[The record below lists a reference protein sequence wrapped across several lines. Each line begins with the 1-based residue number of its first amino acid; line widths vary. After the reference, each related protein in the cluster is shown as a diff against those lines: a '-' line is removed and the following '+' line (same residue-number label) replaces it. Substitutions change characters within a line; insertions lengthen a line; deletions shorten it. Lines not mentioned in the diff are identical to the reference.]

1 MTPGQWI
8 AREIVTA
15 INAAAIV
22 SPNYVPGI
30 SLPMSANTATVVT
43 LPRFTLENLAE
54 LKTCVASRSRS
65 LAAGGRDP
73 RKHDVTC
80 QVMLLK
86 KIDKEHSELDALLEL
101 VYALDMLISK
111 QTRLGWTS
119 SSNDPEYDPDTLET
133 QCVFKSV
140 LTINFSATT

>member
-8 AREIVTA
+8 AGEIVEA

-22 SPNYVPGI
+22 SPDFVPGV
-30 SLPMSANTATVVT
+30 SLPMSPGLVEVVH
-43 LPRFTLENLAE
+43 LPRFDLEQLAE

-86 KIDKEHSELDALLEL
+86 KIDKEHTQLGALLDL
-101 VYALDMLISK
+101 VYGIDMLISK

-119 SSNDPEYDPDTLET
+119 SSNDPEYDPDVLET